1 MITHPGRTL
10 FIGDV
15 HGCLDELQALI
26 RKAELTPADQVVLLG
41 DLVAKGPD
49 SVGVVQYVREQGFL
63 SVMGNHEA
71 HVLRAWDGEHAAIK
85 ESLGEDG
92 LAWLAARPLYL
103 KLEALDVIAVHA
115 GLVPGVPLDRQ
126 EREHL
131 LTVRSIRPDGTG
143 SKRPNEGTPWAQH
156 WKGPGHVLFG
166 HDAIRGLQRM
176 PMATGLDT
184 GCAYG
189 RELTGLLLPE
199 WRFISVPAK
208 RTYIAV

>member
-1 MITHPGRTL
+1 VSTQPGRTL

-15 HGCLDELQALI
+15 HGCLDELRALI
-26 RKAELTPADQVVLLG
+26 RKAALTPADRVVLLG

-49 SVGVVQYVREQGFL
+49 SVGVVQFVREHGYA

-85 ESLGEDG
+85 EALGEDG
-92 LAWLAARPLYL
+92 RAWLAARPLFL
-103 KLEALDVIAVHA
+103 RIEPLDVIAVHA
-115 GLVPGVPLDRQ
+115 GVVPGIPLEQQ

-131 LTVRSIRPDGTG
+131 LTMRSIRPDGTG
-143 SKRPNEGTPWAQH
+143 SKRPREGTPWAQH
-156 WKGPGHVLFG
+156 WKGPGHVIFG
-166 HDAIRGLQRM
+166 HDAIRGLQRL

-199 WRFISVPAK
+199 GRLISVPAK
-208 RTYIAV
+208 RAYVSV

>member
-1 MITHPGRTL
+1 MSTTSGRTL

-15 HGCLDELQALI
+15 HGCLDELRALV
-26 RKAELTPADQVVLLG
+26 RKAELTPLDRVVLLG

-49 SVGVVQYVREQGFL
+49 SVGVVQYVREMGFA

-85 ESLGEDG
+85 DALGEDG
-92 LAWLAARPLYL
+92 LAWLAARPLFL
-103 KLEALDVIAVHA
+103 HLEALNVIAVHA
-115 GLVPGVPLDRQ
+115 GLVPGIALDQQ

-131 LTVRSIRPDGTG
+131 LTMRSIRPDGTG
-143 SKRPNEGTPWAQH
+143 SKRPRDGTPWAQH
-156 WKGPGHVLFG
+156 WKGPAHVIFG
-166 HDAIRGLQRM
+166 HDAIRGLQQL
-176 PMATGLDT
+176 PLATGLDT

-199 WRFISVPAK
+199 WRLISVPAK
-208 RTYIAV
+208 RAYISI